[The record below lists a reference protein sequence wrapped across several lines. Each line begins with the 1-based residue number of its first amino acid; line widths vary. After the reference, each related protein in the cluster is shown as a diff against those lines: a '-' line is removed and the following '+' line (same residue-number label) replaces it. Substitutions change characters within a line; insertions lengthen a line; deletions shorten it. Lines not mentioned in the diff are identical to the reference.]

1 MRRLKLLL
9 AVDALMVML
18 LAIQAGPAMAQSFSN
33 EGNVSDQD
41 SFIVTENDALFD
53 DDFDR
58 CRGFDDGFRC
68 DGKFFADDDEFGFLP
83 FFFDD
88 DFFDN
93 DDFDNDGRGVS
104 QSSEQEADSGD
115 VDQSFEVS

>member
-9 AVDALMVML
+9 AVAALMVML

-41 SFIVTENDALFD
+41 SFIVTEHDAFFD

-58 CRGFDDGFRC
+58 CRDFDDAFRC
-68 DGKFFADDDEFGFLP
+68 DARFFADDDEFGFFP

>member
-9 AVDALMVML
+9 ALAALMVML

-33 EGNVSDQD
+33 EGNVSDHD

-58 CRGFDDGFRC
+58 CRDFDDAFRC
-68 DGKFFADDDEFGFLP
+68 DGRFFADDDEFGFFP

-93 DDFDNDGRGVS
+93 DGRGVS
-104 QSSEQEADSGD
+104 QFSEQEADSGD

>member
-9 AVDALMVML
+9 AVAALMVML
-18 LAIQAGPAMAQSFSN
+18 LAIQAGPAMARSFSN
-33 EGNVSDQD
+33 EGNVSDQN
-41 SFIVTENDALFD
+41 SFIVTGNDVFSDDFD

-58 CRGFDDGFRC
+58 CRDFDDDVFRC
-68 DGKFFADDDEFGFLP
+68 DGEFGFFP

-93 DDFDNDGRGVS
+93 NHFDGRGVS
-104 QSSEQEADSGD
+104 QSSEQEAESGD